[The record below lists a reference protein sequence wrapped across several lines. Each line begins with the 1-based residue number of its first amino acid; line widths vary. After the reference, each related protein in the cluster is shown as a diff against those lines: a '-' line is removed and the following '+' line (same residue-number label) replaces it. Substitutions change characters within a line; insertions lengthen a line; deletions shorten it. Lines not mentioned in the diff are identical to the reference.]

1 MSIRKCF
8 LKPYLHSCS
17 IAMAYSG
24 SANIVLNGVITK
36 ENTHAKCLHYQF
48 NFLSVMQDI
57 QFIGGKATRMM
68 K

>member
-1 MSIRKCF
+1 
-8 LKPYLHSCS
+8 
-17 IAMAYSG
+17 MAYSG